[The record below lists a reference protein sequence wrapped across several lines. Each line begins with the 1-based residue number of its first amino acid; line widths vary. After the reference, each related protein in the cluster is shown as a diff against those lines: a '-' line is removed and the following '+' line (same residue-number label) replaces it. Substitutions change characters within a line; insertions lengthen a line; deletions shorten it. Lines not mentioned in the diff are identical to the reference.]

1 MCLVVLARNCI
12 ALILCIVLHLFLRD
26 IRTGNGN
33 EKEWELSHGNR
44 MGISLNIGNENG
56 KAWEYTARKW
66 KEVETRN
73 PVPGYLHYNRYE
85 VLL

>member
-1 MCLVVLARNCI
+1 MNGDIDKVFLGKKRFTSLDLFYVFSCLARNCI

-26 IRTGNGN
+26 TRTGNGN

-56 KAWEYTARKW
+56 KA
-66 KEVETRN
+66 
-73 PVPGYLHYNRYE
+73 
-85 VLL
+85 